1 MNAILDW
8 IGANA
13 IALATV
19 EAGHGFADLDRLGA
33 RIGNARIV
41 SLGGAT
47 HGTREFFQLK
57 HRRLEYLVAE
67 LEFTIFGI
75 EANYSE
81 CLRIND
87 YVGQRH
93 RRPCR
98 GPGWHPFLDL

>member
-8 IGANA
+8 MGANA

-41 SLGGAT
+41 WLGGAM
-47 HGTREFFQLK
+47 HATREFFQLK

-67 LEFTIFGI
+67 LEFFGI

-93 RRPCR
+93 R
-98 GPGWHPFLDL
+98 